1 MRTWLDVAKAF
12 AADRGVETY
21 VHVLEAFVG
30 PHPRGGPP
38 PPEEIAWAGDFDA
51 LERHRLADDLSAIST
66 DLQEEVDEAQACM
79 FERRLRSVDLALH
92 ELGDDAGRLLRVG
105 LRQRLQGILAA
116 PRPRAL
122 RVRALADFYYSY
134 AGWHR
139 HQRAAIDPPSVASL
153 VAAARWE
160 RVGAGVDYALLS
172 GPSECGPLHVN
183 LLRVDPSR
191 VRFVVR
197 DCRERA
203 HAGEP
208 FETLVHE
215 HGAIAAVS
223 GGFFLYSEPDIA
235 PPSARHDPVGLLLDD
250 AVVLSP
256 PVFRRGGLFVD
267 ERGQVSIGR
276 VGMADVDLR
285 GPDGTSWPTD
295 AIVNRATA
303 ADAIGPDVAS
313 AAIVGTQIVAC
324 GRSLPVPL
332 NGFVVPLPNG
342 AAMPEIGAPVR
353 FAAVRGPTGPLV
365 TGIAGGPMLLDGD
378 APCPQMRAEDFWGTA
393 PPVTFSQDETG
404 DHNRLPRLAVGQ
416 RDDGQLVFAAVDGRN
431 FEHALGMTL
440 AEVGALLRTLGC
452 TRATN
457 LDGGSSKRMVVDG
470 RTRDLPT
477 TEIVAGVAEDAP
489 VRPVYT
495 ALLICQ

>member
-1 MRTWLDVAKAF
+1 MTTWLDVASAF
-12 AADRGVETY
+12 AVDRGVDEY

-38 PPEEIAWAGDFDA
+38 APAEVAWADDFDA
-51 LERHRLADDLSAIST
+51 LERLRLTDDLSAIAV
-66 DLQEEVDEAQACM
+66 DLRDEVDEGQAHM
-79 FERRLRSVDLALH
+79 FERRLRAVDLALRD
-92 ELGDDAGRLLRVG
+92 LGDDAGRLLRVG

-122 RVRALADFYYSY
+122 RVRALADFYYSF

-139 HQRAAIDPPSVASL
+139 HHRAAKDPPSVASL
-153 VAAARWE
+153 AKAATWE
-160 RVGAGVDYALLS
+160 RVGPAVEYAQLS

-183 LLRVDPSR
+183 VLRIDPSA
-191 VRFVVR
+191 VRFSVQ
-197 DCRERA
+197 DCRDSA

-208 FETLVHE
+208 FETFVAR
-215 HGAIAAVS
+215 HGATAAVS

-235 PPSARHDPVGLLLDD
+235 PPSARHDPVGLLLSDGR
-250 AVVLSP
+250 VVSP
-256 PVFRRGGLFVD
+256 PVFRRGGVFVD
-267 ERGQVSIGR
+267 DRGQVGIGI
-276 VGMADVDLR
+276 VSLADVELR
-285 GPDGTSWPTD
+285 GPDGGHWPTD
-295 AIVNRATA
+295 AIVNRAHA
-303 ADAIGPDVAS
+303 PVGPEVAS
-313 AAIVGTQIVAC
+313 VAIVGAQIVAC

-332 NGFVVPLPNG
+332 NGFVVPLPAG
-342 AAMPEIGAPVR
+342 ATVP
-353 FAAVRGPTGPLV
+353 AVGDRVGYASITGPTGRPIV

-404 DHNRLPRLAVGQ
+404 DQNRLPRLAVGLTA
-416 RDDGQLVFAAVDGRN
+416 DGQVIVAAVDGRN

-440 AEVGALLRTLGC
+440 AEVASLLRTLGC
-452 TRATN
+452 VRATN

-477 TEIVAGVAEDAP
+477 TEIVAGAPEDAP

-495 ALLICQ
+495 ALLICE